1 MIVQTLK
8 LDVNSISGQ
17 GREMKTKNVDLEY
30 LAAESNLLS
39 IGDFE
44 PLDIKIDCS
53 AFSNEID
60 KFSSDWVDYLPRPD
74 RANNRK
80 AITLFNYSGWG
91 HSKNPSMPESIKEI
105 GRLMSELEFNEKTN
119 AYYGLPSLHDLLDK
133 FDILGRTFI
142 INCGIGG
149 YFVPHRD
156 HPTYPREVF
165 RLVCFLKNCETYD
178 YDWLVDDKKINIE
191 QGRVYYVN
199 TRRMHRTISW
209 VQDSMHLILNVPFNI
224 RNVNMVLKHLQHRH

>member
-1 MIVQTLK
+1 MK

-17 GREMKTKNVDLEY
+17 ERGMKTKNVDLEY
-30 LAAESNLLS
+30 ISAESNLLS

-44 PLDIKIDCS
+44 PLDIKIECA
-53 AFSNEID
+53 AFSNEIN
-60 KFSSDWVDYLPRPD
+60 KFNGDWVEYLSRPD

-80 AITLFNYSGWG
+80 AISLVNYPGWG
-91 HSKNPSMPESIKEI
+91 HAKNPSIPESIKEI
-105 GRLMSELEFNEKTN
+105 GRLMSELEFNEKTI
-119 AYYGLPSLHDLLDK
+119 AYHGLPSLHMLLDK
-133 FDILGRTFI
+133 FPTLGRTFI
-142 INCGIGG
+142 VNCGIGG

-165 RLVCFLKNCETYD
+165 RLICFLKNCGTYD
-178 YDWLVDDKKINIE
+178 YDWLSDDKKINIE

-209 VQDSMHLILNVPFNI
+209 VPNSMHLILNVPFTI
-224 RNVNMVLKHLQHRH
+224 TNVNTVLRSLQHRH